1 MRTLYDSEMEHAE
14 SRYGKQ
20 IDKTVAAAKRNP
32 NLVASNAS
40 YKRKMFDASQNYN
53 SIPDYTKGIE
63 DRVKNNADQMRKEG
77 KPLNIII

>member
-1 MRTLYDSEMEHAE
+1 
-14 SRYGKQ
+14 
-20 IDKTVAAAKRNP
+20 
-32 NLVASNAS
+32 
-40 YKRKMFDASQNYN
+40 MFDASQNYN